1 MMGKITS
8 EQLAWKIRRHG
19 IEMTHLSGGSHVAAI
34 MSVADI
40 MAVLYTDVLKVNPQ
54 NPKWEN
60 RDRMILSKGH
70 AGASI
75 YAALAE
81 NNFFSVEELKT
92 HYQNGSR
99 LSGHVSH
106 HLPGVDFSTGSLGHG
121 LSAGVGMA
129 YAAKK
134 DRKDHK
140 VYVVLG
146 DGECDEGAVWEAAL
160 FANHYNL
167 NNIVAIVDHN
177 HMQSLDYCERTLK
190 MEPFCEKWKAFGWKV
205 IEIDGND
212 HKDLKMA
219 FEKAKLEKEKPTVI
233 IANTIKGKGISFM
246 EKNILWHYRFP
257 HNGWEYDC
265 AVNELHRNKP
275 EGIED
280 PYTPEGIKDPE
291 LPDNNEEINDDHTLG
306 NTCHPN
312 YWK

>member
-1 MMGKITS
+1 M
-8 EQLAWKIRRHG
+8 R
-19 IEMTHLSGGSHVAAI
+19 
-34 MSVADI
+34 
-40 MAVLYTDVLKVNPQ
+40 
-54 NPKWEN
+54 
-60 RDRMILSKGH
+60 
-70 AGASI
+70 
-75 YAALAE
+75 
-81 NNFFSVEELKT
+81 
-92 HYQNGSR
+92 
-99 LSGHVSH
+99 
-106 HLPGVDFSTGSLGHG
+106 
-121 LSAGVGMA
+121 
-129 YAAKK
+129 
-134 DRKDHK
+134 
-140 VYVVLG
+140 
-146 DGECDEGAVWEAAL
+146 
-160 FANHYNL
+160 
-167 NNIVAIVDHN
+167 
-177 HMQSLDYCERTLK
+177 K
-190 MEPFCEKWKAFGWKV
+190 MEKAFGWKV

-306 NTCHPN
+306 NTWHPN